1 MDSDLELARRLQAEF
16 EREEMGTRK
25 TDVTTVDNSSLELAR
40 KLQAEYDGEAAS
52 SEMAPFLP
60 PEYRTPQKNTKPLSC
75 VSEEWETIDPTPD
88 LHALF
93 LEFNQ
98 TFFWGKLL
106 MCEVKWSPRMTTC
119 AGICRYSPRERFCT
133 IGISIPLLKLRP
145 RKDLVETLLHEMI
158 HALLFIT
165 DNNDDHDGHGP
176 EFHKHMYRIN
186 AATGANISVY
196 HTFHDEVALYKQHWW
211 RCNGPC
217 TKRPPFYGFVKRA
230 MNRAPGPT
238 DRWWGQHNQN
248 CGGDFVKVK
257 EPEGFGKKKKK
268 GDVVADK
275 GNNSPDIRG
284 YFGGKGK
291 GKPEPVRKDL
301 SANGLPKGLWDANEV
316 RSKENGS
323 KKGNVDSV
331 GGGGLKKIIGGFS
344 STSGGPTVNGGGTS
358 RAGGGPGVSGGG
370 GRGNIF
376 GFGGTSFSGA
386 GGGGGLKTKGKT
398 GTMVVKPG
406 WKPPEDN
413 SSRGSVVG
421 GDLELPSSRFSGAS
435 DGAGFRLGSESSGGM
450 SRGLSAREAARQ
462 RWATVGT
469 SVVNTSNKTPSIPA
483 AKKTQ
488 PIPASNKAPSKLTS
502 IKATSTSL
510 PTEIQTISFKPVNS
524 VPCPICNKQMPE
536 QDINTHLDT
545 CLASQGNIDNVD
557 NVIEDP
563 FNDDDNDALLEA
575 THDLEMSIHINSDD
589 EPLVQT
595 NIVLSDSDEEPLIK
609 RPNKRK
615 REKVSNDD
623 ELFGDLTAQDDQDI
637 LAALENSTENQ
648 NADESMFACPICD
661 KLLSHN
667 IMFNHLDTCLASM

>member
-1 MDSDLELARRLQAEF
+1 MFICIVILFQIKPATMDSDLELARRLQAEY
-16 EREEMGTRK
+16 EREARGGGGSRDTEIS
-25 TDVTTVDNSSLELAR
+25 TVDNASLELAR
-40 KLQAEYDGEAAS
+40 RLQAEYDGEAAS
-52 SEMAPFLP
+52 AEMAPFLP
-60 PEYRTPQKNTKPLSC
+60 PEYRTPRKVSKPLSC

-196 HTFHDEVALYKQHWW
+196 HTFHDEVELYKQHWW

-230 MNRAPGPT
+230 MNRAPGPS

-248 CGGDFVKVK
+248 CGGNFVKVK

-268 GDVVADK
+268 GEVVDEK
-275 GNNSPDIRG
+275 GKNSPDIRG
-284 YFGGKGK
+284 YFGGSGG
-291 GKPEPVRKDL
+291 GKPARKDL
-301 SANGLPKGLWDANEV
+301 SVNGLPKGLLDANEV
-316 RSKENGS
+316 RSKENGA
-323 KKGNVDSV
+323 KQVKGGVSARS
-331 GGGGLKKIIGGFS
+331 GGASAAGGSGGLRKNIGGFS
-344 STSGGPTVNGGGTS
+344 SSDGGPTVSGGGTS

-386 GGGGGLKTKGKT
+386 GGGGGLKAKGKS

-406 WKPPEDN
+406 WKPPADN
-413 SSRGSVVG
+413 SSGGSVVG
-421 GDLELPSSRFSGAS
+421 GGLELPSSRFSGAS
-435 DGAGFRLGSESSGGM
+435 DGAGHRLGSDRGGGVVEGM
-450 SRGLSAREAARQ
+450 SAREAARQ
-462 RWATVGT
+462 RWASMG
-469 SVVNTSNKTPSIPA
+469 S
-483 AKKTQ
+483 
-488 PIPASNKAPSKLTS
+488 
-502 IKATSTSL
+502 TSTSSSKPNVHEKTPDVENL
-510 PTEIQTISFKPVNS
+510 PSKPVINL
-524 VPCPICNKQMPE
+524 VPCPVCSKQMSE
-536 QDINTHLDT
+536 QEMNHHLDH
-545 CLASQGNIDNVD
+545 CLASQEKKNDQSQAVD
-557 NVIEDP
+557 DP

-575 THDLEMSIHINSDD
+575 TVELEKSINLDSDD
-589 EPLVQT
+589 EPLVQKDH
-595 NIVLSDSDEEPLIK
+595 IVLSDSDDEPLIK
-609 RPNKRK
+609 RPKKRK
-615 REKVSNDD
+615 REDPSKPD
-623 ELFGDLTAQDDQDI
+623 ELFGDMTAQDDQDI
-637 LAALENSTENQ
+637 LAALEDSTNQ

-667 IMFNHLDTCLASM
+667 IMFKHLDTCLASM